1 MPMNN
6 NSDALYVISTRR
18 WKKWQIIAISGRFII
33 KNLFQ
38 IRNVFNEAERNSEK
52 FVAIDLSTT
61 TYLDSSAITIMLNF
75 HKRCTE
81 KGGNLVIF
89 GLNQDIEEIISIV
102 GVDKVVTMVKTI
114 NDLP

>member
-6 NSDALYVISTRR
+6 NSGALDVISTKR
-18 WKKWQIIAISGRFII
+18 WKKWLIITISGRFIV
-33 KNLFQ
+33 KNLFK
-38 IRNVFNEAERNSEK
+38 IRNIFDEAERNSEQ

-75 HKRCTE
+75 HKRCGE
-81 KGGNLVIF
+81 KGGNLLVF

-102 GVDKVVTMVKTI
+102 GVDKVITMVKTI